1 MRSVLREGS
10 PVASKYEFIDVMRLD
25 TAEYAFPVE
34 FMCERLDVS
43 KSSYYDW
50 RRRPDSATAR
60 RREELKL
67 FIKKAFDM
75 SDSTYGYRRV
85 HAQLLRWDV
94 TAGPEL
100 VRQLMRE
107 MGLVPCQPRPK
118 RRSLTQ
124 ATAGEVPDLV
134 GRNFTADAPGEKLV
148 GDITY
153 IATGEGWLYLATVI
167 DCCTKEVIGYAMDDH
182 YQTPLISRAIRNA
195 ARNRK
200 LARDAIFHSDRGS
213 NYMSAEYARTL
224 KDLGL
229 RRSAG
234 RTGICF
240 DNAMAESFFG
250 ALKNERVSRVTY
262 PTREEARRDI
272 TRYIE
277 LWYNLKRLHSAVG
290 YRPPR
295 EVHAEFEVL
304 RLAA

>member
-10 PVASKYEFIDVMRLD
+10 PVVSKYEFIETMRLD
-25 TAEYAFPVE
+25 TAEYVFSVE

-43 KSSYYDW
+43 KSGYYDW
-50 RRRPDSATAR
+50 RKRPTSATAER
-60 RREELKL
+60 QQKLKL
-67 FIKKAFDM
+67 FIKKAFEV

-85 HAQLLRWDV
+85 HAQLARWGHS
-94 TAGPEL
+94 AGLEL

-107 MGLVPCQPRPK
+107 LGLRPCQPRPK
-118 RRSLTQ
+118 RFNLTQ
-124 ATAGEVPDLV
+124 AAAGDVPDLV
-134 GRNFTADAPGEKLV
+134 GRVFTADAPGEKLV

-153 IATGEGWLYLATVI
+153 IPTDEGWLYLATVI

-182 YQTPLISRAIRNA
+182 YRTPLISQAIRNA

-200 LARDAIFHSDRGS
+200 LAKGAIFHSDRGS
-213 NYMSAEYARTL
+213 NYMSAEFGKTL
-224 KDLGL
+224 KQLHL

-250 ALKNERVSRVTY
+250 TLKNERVSRVTY
-262 PTREEARRDI
+262 LTREAARQDI

-277 LWYNLKRLHSAVG
+277 FWYNQKRLHSAVG
-290 YRPPR
+290 YRTPR
-295 EVHAEFEVL
+295 EVHAEHVKL
-304 RLAA
+304 RIAA

>member
-1 MRSVLREGS
+1 
-10 PVASKYEFIDVMRLD
+10 MRLD
-25 TAEYAFPVE
+25 NAECAYSVG
-34 FMCERLDVS
+34 FMCRQLGVS
-43 KSSYYDW
+43 TSGYYDW
-50 RRRPDSATAR
+50 RNRPDSATIQR
-60 RREELKL
+60 RDELRL
-67 FIKKAFDM
+67 LIKKAFDM
-75 SDSTYGYRRV
+75 SDGTYGYRRV
-85 HAQLLRWDV
+85 HAQLLRWGHA
-94 TAGPEL
+94 AGPEL

-107 MGLVPCQPRPK
+107 LGLVPCQPRPK
-118 RRSLTQ
+118 RWSLTQ
-124 ATAGEVPDLV
+124 AAAGPVPDLV
-134 GRNFTADAPGEKLV
+134 GRDFTAMAPGEKLV

-153 IATGEGWLYLATVI
+153 IPTGEGWLYLATVI

-200 LARDAIFHSDRGS
+200 LAKGAIFHSDRGS
-213 NYMSAEYARTL
+213 NYMSAEYAGVLRE
-224 KDLGL
+224 LGL

-250 ALKNERVSRVTY
+250 ALKNERVSRVSY
-262 PTREEARRDI
+262 ASREAARRDVV
-272 TRYIE
+272 RYIE
-277 LWYNLKRLHSAVG
+277 FWYNLKRLHSAVG